1 MVSKIVNTIAFI
13 IFIPGLLFTLP
24 KSGNRKAV
32 AAVHGI
38 LYSLVYMI
46 LTISSDAKS
55 MKKCIESLS
64 ESKSNAEE
72 SEEGGGDDGGGE

>member
-1 MVSKIVNTIAFI
+1 MVSKFINTIAFI
-13 IFIPGLLFTLP
+13 LFIPGLFFTLP

-46 LTISSDAKS
+46 LTISGDSKAV
-55 MKKCIESLS
+55 KKCIESLS

-72 SEEGGGDDGGGE
+72 GEEGGGDDGGGE